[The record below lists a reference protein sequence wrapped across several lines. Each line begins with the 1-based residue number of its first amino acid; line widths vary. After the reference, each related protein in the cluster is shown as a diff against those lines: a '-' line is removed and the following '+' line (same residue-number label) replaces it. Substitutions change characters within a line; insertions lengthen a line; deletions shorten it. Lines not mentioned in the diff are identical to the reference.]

1 MTSNKEILEEIAKS
15 IRTINHNSTT
25 TAKAIDKI
33 SESIE
38 AMRIT
43 ISKLD
48 SRNQAQHSNI
58 LNQLKQQWK
67 LFLAAF
73 VILGGL
79 VGIKI
84 YLP

>member
-15 IRTINHNSTT
+15 IRTINHNSTM

-43 ISKLD
+43 IGKFD
-48 SRNQAQHSNI
+48 SRSQAQHSNI